1 MIQKLKFSYQIILEC
16 WSFKSDLR
24 PSFDIIN
31 QRLTLI
37 LEKYEIKRTQKLNS
51 PMVEATERLFDE
63 KAMND
68 LKNVGLN
75 FNTLSSNHQMKS
87 SRTMFNNL
95 SGTLNKNNLTNTL
108 TINPNGSDCPPLLP
122 SASSSIMTMLSS
134 RHNLSNNNGE
144 LGYGKKSTVK
154 SAKHRQSE
162 SEDSQYFS
170 GADNSLVY
178 ADSSQFSSASSN
190 YTNYSVPMSDDAAKA
205 ASKMAA
211 SLAQPPPSPPPLK
224 PLSRLL
230 NLASAAYQL

>member
-1 MIQKLKFSYQIILEC
+1 MEC

-31 QRLTLI
+31 QRLSLI

-87 SRTMFNNL
+87 TRTTFNNL
-95 SGTLNKNNLTNTL
+95 SATLSKSNLTNTL

-134 RHNLSNNNGE
+134 RHNLNNNNNGE
-144 LGYGKKSTVK
+144 LGFGSKSTTK
-154 SAKHRQSE
+154 LAKHRQSE

-170 GADNSLVY
+170 GADTSLVY

-190 YTNYSVPMSDDAAKA
+190 YTNYSVPLSDDAVKA

>member
-1 MIQKLKFSYQIILEC
+1 MLEC

-31 QRLTLI
+31 QRLSLI

-75 FNTLSSNHQMKS
+75 FNTLSSNHQMKT
-87 SRTMFNNL
+87 SRTMFNSL
-95 SGTLNKNNLTNTL
+95 SATLNKNNLTNTL

-134 RHNLSNNNGE
+134 RHNLNNNCNNNINNNAE
-144 LGYGKKSTVK
+144 LGSGMKLASKL
-154 SAKHRQSE
+154 AKHRQSE

-170 GADNSLVY
+170 GADTSLVY
-178 ADSSQFSSASSN
+178 ADSSQFSSTSSN
-190 YTNYSVPMSDDAAKA
+190 YTNYSVPLSDDAVKA

-224 PLSRLL
+224 PLSRIL